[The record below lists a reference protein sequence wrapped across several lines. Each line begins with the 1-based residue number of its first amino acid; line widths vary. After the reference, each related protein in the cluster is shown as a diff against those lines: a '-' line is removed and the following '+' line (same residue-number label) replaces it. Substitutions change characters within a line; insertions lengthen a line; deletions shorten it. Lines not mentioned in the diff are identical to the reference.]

1 MTQLTG
7 ITESALHTYACFYKG
22 TLLLAPDAQSL
33 SAYVDALENGDVLD
47 GTSVYEEGVGSLSPY
62 YNFAMMVD
70 MEEMMHQPETY
81 VRLVPNFFFR
91 HSDFFRHD
99 DSCLH
104 IFDDGI
110 QTEYITLDTV
120 VLYSIDKMCF
130 QLFAVSLLEGF
141 SGKLQQFAVERE
153 E

>member
-22 TLLLAPDAQSL
+22 ALLLAPDAQSL

-70 MEEMMHQPETY
+70 MEEMMRQPETY
-81 VRLVPNFFFR
+81 VRFR
-91 HSDFFRHD
+91 
-99 DSCLH
+99 
-104 IFDDGI
+104 IFSSVI
-110 QTEYITLDTV
+110 PISSAT
-120 VLYSIDKMCF
+120 
-130 QLFAVSLLEGF
+130 SL
-141 SGKLQQFAVERE
+141 
-153 E
+153 

>member
-70 MEEMMHQPETY
+70 MEEMMRQPKLMCGWFRIFLPSFRFLPPLHYSHTVYLRGRSGVSES
-81 VRLVPNFFFR
+81 RL
-91 HSDFFRHD
+91 
-99 DSCLH
+99 
-104 IFDDGI
+104 
-110 QTEYITLDTV
+110 
-120 VLYSIDKMCF
+120 
-130 QLFAVSLLEGF
+130 AV
-141 SGKLQQFAVERE
+141 
-153 E
+153 